1 VSGSATSSPPPSTG
15 DLKQEL
21 KKGHGRLAQYG
32 HFRKNGVGEVA
43 CSKNSLGGGAV
54 AVYLSPVMTRSS
66 IEFAVQIF
74 LVSLVV
80 TFAWAFYKLMTLI
93 GWW

>member
-1 VSGSATSSPPPSTG
+1 
-15 DLKQEL
+15 
-21 KKGHGRLAQYG
+21 
-32 HFRKNGVGEVA
+32 
-43 CSKNSLGGGAV
+43 
-54 AVYLSPVMTRSS
+54 MTRSS